1 VTGDDLAGL
10 FCTLGGGSIFLF
22 IFLYVILLRGVFI
35 VQPREAHILLY
46 WGKYSRTV
54 YDPGIHFAIPIG
66 LARRVC
72 STRDQVF
79 GIPLTT
85 VVELHGNPIQVSA
98 VCVYRVVDAA
108 RAVLDIQG
116 YPQFVASQASTV
128 LKAVCSRF
136 PYESRNEHEPSLK
149 RESAEIIHALTK
161 ELQTQVQPA
170 GCEIALV
177 RLNDLTY
184 APEIAQSMLLRQQ
197 ALAMVDAR
205 RTLVEGAVETV
216 REGIEKL
223 SHSGLTLSEPVRL
236 RLASHLTLLLCAGER
251 GESHSTVISRQRHA

>member
-1 VTGDDLAGL
+1 MTGDDVAGL
-10 FCTLGGGSIFLF
+10 FCTIAGGAIFVF
-22 IFLYVILLRGVFI
+22 VFLYVILLRGVFV

-46 WGKYSRTV
+46 WGRYSRTV

-66 LARRVC
+66 LSRRIC

-98 VCVYRVVDAA
+98 VGVYRVVDAA

-116 YPQFVASQASTV
+116 YQQFVASQASTV

-136 PYESRNEHEPSLK
+136 PYESRNEREPSLK
-149 RESAEIIHALTK
+149 RESAEIILALAQ
-161 ELQTQVQPA
+161 ELQSQVRPA
-170 GCEIALV
+170 GVEIVLV

-184 APEIAQSMLLRQQ
+184 APEI
-197 ALAMVDAR
+197 
-205 RTLVEGAVETV
+205 G
-216 REGIEKL
+216 G
-223 SHSGLTLSEPVRL
+223 
-236 RLASHLTLLLCAGER
+236 
-251 GESHSTVISRQRHA
+251 